1 MTPRKGLFIMKEIY
15 KMTDDEILNN
25 YYHYIKP
32 TIDKYSS
39 YFFID
44 LVKKD
49 LENYLIEKTNYYK
62 KNHLES
68 HVSNYLN
75 RMIKGYLKRF
85 SNINNTLLH
94 LMIKYPESKELLKPI
109 LGYNLLLLARNII
122 KERNLD
128 TNEYIDSSLL
138 IIINNYIED
147 ELLNCKKKFPI
158 SIDNKFSNKIKKMSV
173 RNLVYAFEEEPD
185 NIDLIEQKYSYLPYL
200 RTEKYNGILNK
211 KMVFEEF
218 YKKYLSL
225 VEKLDSYEIN
235 LNKYFNNNLTMKD
248 YKVHRLENK
257 IYRNCYNAGKKYIDV
272 HSVTE
277 EEYEEN
283 MSKLSNLVQN
293 YMEEEINNGISFFNY
308 IKKNIK

>member
-1 MTPRKGLFIMKEIY
+1 MKEIY

-25 YYHYIKP
+25 YYHHIKP

-39 YFFID
+39 YFFAD

-49 LENYLIEKTNYYK
+49 LENYLVEKTNYYK
-62 KNHLES
+62 DNQLES
-68 HVSNYLN
+68 HISNYLN
-75 RMIKGYLKRF
+75 RMVISYLKRY
-85 SNINNTLLH
+85 SNVNNTLLH
-94 LMIKYPESKELLKPI
+94 LMIKYPEYKESLKAI
-109 LGYNLLLLARNII
+109 LGYNLLLLGRNII

-138 IIINNYIED
+138 IIINNFIEE

>member
-1 MTPRKGLFIMKEIY
+1 MKEIC
-15 KMTDDEILNN
+15 KMTEDEILNN
-25 YYHYIKP
+25 YYHHIKS

-39 YFFID
+39 YSFFS

-49 LENYLIEKTNYYK
+49 LEDYLIEKINYYYE
-62 KNHLES
+62 NHLES
-68 HVSNYLN
+68 HISNYLN
-75 RMIKGYLKRF
+75 RMIKGYLKRYN
-85 SNINNTLLH
+85 NINDVLLH
-94 LMIKYPESKELLKPI
+94 LMIKFPEYKESLKPI
-109 LGYNLLLLARNII
+109 LGYNLLLLGRNII

-138 IIINNYIED
+138 IIINNFIEE

-158 SIDNKFSNKIKKMSV
+158 SIDNKFSNRIKIMSV

-248 YKVHRLENK
+248 YKVHRLENR

-272 HSVTE
+272 HSITDE
-277 EEYEEN
+277 DYKEN

>member
-1 MTPRKGLFIMKEIY
+1 
-15 KMTDDEILNN
+15 
-25 YYHYIKP
+25 
-32 TIDKYSS
+32 
-39 YFFID
+39 
-44 LVKKD
+44 
-49 LENYLIEKTNYYK
+49 
-62 KNHLES
+62 
-68 HVSNYLN
+68 
-75 RMIKGYLKRF
+75 
-85 SNINNTLLH
+85 
-94 LMIKYPESKELLKPI
+94 MIKYPEYKESLKAI
-109 LGYNLLLLARNII
+109 LGYNLLLLGRNII

-138 IIINNYIED
+138 IIINNFIEE

-277 EEYEEN
+277 QEYEEN

-293 YMEEEINNGISFFNY
+293 YIEEEINNGISFFNY

>member
-1 MTPRKGLFIMKEIY
+1 MKEIC
-15 KMTDDEILNN
+15 KMTEDEILNN
-25 YYHYIKP
+25 YYHHIKS

-39 YFFID
+39 YSFCS

-49 LENYLIEKTNYYK
+49 LEDYLVEKTNYYYE
-62 KNHLES
+62 NHLES
-68 HVSNYLN
+68 HISNYLN
-75 RMIKGYLKRF
+75 RMVISYLKRY
-85 SNINNTLLH
+85 SNVNNTLLH
-94 LMIKYPESKELLKPI
+94 LMIKYPEYKESLKAI
-109 LGYNLLLLARNII
+109 LGYNLLLLGRNII

-138 IIINNYIED
+138 IIINNFIEE

>member
-1 MTPRKGLFIMKEIY
+1 MKEIY

-25 YYHYIKP
+25 YYHHIEP

-39 YFFID
+39 YFFGE

-49 LENYLIEKTNYYK
+49 LENYLIEKINYYYE
-62 KNHLES
+62 NHLES
-68 HVSNYLN
+68 HISNYLN
-75 RMIKGYLKRF
+75 RMIKGYLKRY
-85 SNINNTLLH
+85 SNVNDILLH

-122 KERNLD
+122 KERKLD

-147 ELLNCKKKFPI
+147 ELLNCKKKFSV
-158 SIDNKFSNKIKKMSV
+158 SIDNKFSNKIKKMSI
-173 RNLVYAFEEEPD
+173 RNLVYSFEEEPD
-185 NIDLIEQKYSYLPYL
+185 NIDLVEQKYSYLPYL

-211 KMVFEEF
+211 KVVFEEF
-218 YKKYLSL
+218 YRKYLSL
-225 VEKLDSYEIN
+225 VEKLDSYEID
-235 LNKYFNNNLTMKD
+235 LNKYFSNNLIMKD
-248 YKVHRLENK
+248 YKVHRLENRL
-257 IYRNCYNAGKKYIDV
+257 YRNCYNAGKKYIDV
-272 HSVTE
+272 HSGTE
-277 EEYEEN
+277 QEYEEN

-293 YMEEEINNGISFFNY
+293 YIEEEINNGISFFNY